1 MRLMALNG
9 AMAANRRDGFRGYTD
24 RARRNVARQEMTL
37 TGQGHH
43 FRPHIK
49 KPRTMPGLY
58 VAGRNL
64 GSVFRYDWAAPVEVI
79 VHSSLDR
86 ISFKFGC
93 WRGQSRPKSEM
104 S

>member
-49 KPRTMPGLY
+49 KAPDD
-58 VAGRNL
+58 AGAL
-64 GSVFRYDWAAPVEVI
+64 CSGKKS
-79 VHSSLDR
+79 R
-86 ISFKFGC
+86 ISISLRLG
-93 WRGQSRPKSEM
+93 RPS
-104 S
+104 